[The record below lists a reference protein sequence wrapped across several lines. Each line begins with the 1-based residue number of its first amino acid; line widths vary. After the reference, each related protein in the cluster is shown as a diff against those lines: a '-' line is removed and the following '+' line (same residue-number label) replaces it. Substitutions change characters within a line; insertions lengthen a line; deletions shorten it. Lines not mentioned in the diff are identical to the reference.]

1 MARKSN
7 AQNEKDE
14 LGQTKL
20 TKASDD
26 PSKDAAADTSSPN
39 NSVASKKNKS
49 ADKPTVKKAAKKPT
63 KTSSLSDEDGSDGSK
78 TIKADAKKPAR
89 GRKPKSKMQTNS
101 EDVKS
106 DDVDSG
112 TTVKKRAQK
121 SSTKKVKKSAASKRE
136 DTSMAPANRIAE
148 GDNQAANRNPISSA
162 PQDIIDVGSAAPDA
176 RKRGWWSRG

>member
-1 MARKSN
+1 
-7 AQNEKDE
+7 
-14 LGQTKL
+14 
-20 TKASDD
+20 
-26 PSKDAAADTSSPN
+26 
-39 NSVASKKNKS
+39 
-49 ADKPTVKKAAKKPT
+49 
-63 KTSSLSDEDGSDGSK
+63 
-78 TIKADAKKPAR
+78 
-89 GRKPKSKMQTNS
+89 MQTNS

-148 GDNQAANRNPISSA
+148 SDNRAANRNPISSA